1 MFIVPDWPAPAN
13 IKAVSTTREGGVSL
27 QPYQG
32 LNLGSHVGDNIEHVQ
47 CNRTQLQQEL
57 RLAESPAWLNQT
69 HSTTV
74 IGVNALLATTPDAD
88 GSYTRVADI
97 ACAVMTADCLPILL
111 CDSAGTQ
118 VAAVHAGWR
127 GAADGIIEAALD
139 TFHAPAEQILAWFGP
154 AIGPNAF
161 EVGNEV
167 REQFVADLPQ
177 AELAFTPRGDKWLAD
192 LYLLARQRLQR
203 AGVNKIYGGDF
214 CTFSSP
220 ERFYSYRRDGVTG
233 RQASLIWIESQ

>member
-13 IKAVSTTREGGVSL
+13 IKAVSTTREGGISL

-32 LNLGSHVGDNIEHVQ
+32 LNLGLHVGDNIEHVQ

-57 RLAESPAWLNQT
+57 GLAESPAWLNQT

-74 IGVNALLATTPDAD
+74 IGVNAPLAATPDAD

-139 TFHAPAEQILAWFGP
+139 TFHAPADQILAWLGP

-177 AELAFTPRGDKWLAD
+177 AEQAFKPYGDKWLAD
-192 LYLLARQRLQR
+192 LYVLARQRLYR
-203 AGVNKIYGGDF
+203 AGVSKIYGGDF

-233 RQASLIWIESQ
+233 RQASLIWITSQ